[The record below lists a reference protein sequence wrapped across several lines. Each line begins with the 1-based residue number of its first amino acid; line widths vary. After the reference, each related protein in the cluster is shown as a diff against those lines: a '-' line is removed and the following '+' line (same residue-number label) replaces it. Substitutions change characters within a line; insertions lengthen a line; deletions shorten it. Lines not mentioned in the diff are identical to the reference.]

1 MNTPIEK
8 YSVLV
13 FDCDGVVL
21 SSNKLKAEAFYQAA
35 LPYGESAARALLS
48 YHIENGGISR
58 YQKFS
63 YFLSNIVQG
72 QPGPS
77 LDALLNTYAGLIRE
91 EMLTCQIEPGLKALR
106 ERTPAARWLIV
117 SGGDQNELREIFI
130 SRELDKLFDGG
141 IYGSPDTKDEILAR
155 ECASG
160 NITGDALFVGD
171 SRYDHI
177 AATRAG
183 LDFVFINQWSEFKSW
198 KCYFQE
204 HAVLCVDSL
213 SDL

>member
-1 MNTPIEK
+1 MNTTIEK

-77 LDALLNTYAGLIRE
+77 LDALLNTYTGLIRE

-117 SGGDQNELREIFI
+117 SGGDQKELREIFI

-183 LDFVFINQWSEFKSW
+183 LDFVFISQWSEFKSW

-204 HAVLCVDSL
+204 HAVLCIDSL